1 MAMFLANQLHM
12 VINQRAL
19 RRERVFRDRSHPL
32 DKWNDHDM
40 YKKYRFTRLACINII
55 DLLSDELQH
64 LTERNHAL
72 PPSLQVFIAL
82 RFYGKGS
89 YLDESGAEPHGVSI
103 PTAQRAVSSVT
114 PLLCRLQDDYI
125 KFPRTAEE
133 VRQKQRDFMA
143 VRPRGFPRVVG
154 AIDCTHARLHG
165 VTLGPD
171 EYVYINRKGKYS
183 INVQLVCDAKY
194 RILNVVARW
203 PGSTHDSRI
212 LQASRLGHAYDNGRL
227 QGLLLGDSGYALKPW
242 LMTPIQ
248 HPSTEAEEEY
258 NRAHKRTRVLIE
270 QLNGQLKNKFACL
283 GSSGPKVKSP
293 ETACDMIVACCV
305 LFNISKDDYVQE
317 AQDDDDDNQPPNPD
331 DAGDLEAPDADEL
344 LGIAVRNE
352 LVRNVFS

>member
-64 LTERNHAL
+64 PTERNHAL

-103 PTAQRAVSSVT
+103 PTAQRAVSRVT
-114 PLLCRLQDDYI
+114 PLLCRLQNDYI

-133 VRQKQRDFMA
+133 VRQKQRISWLLDQ
-143 VRPRGFPRVVG
+143 G
-154 AIDCTHARLHG
+154 ISSC
-165 VTLGPD
+165 
-171 EYVYINRKGKYS
+171 GKYS

-212 LQASRLGHAYDNGRL
+212 LQASRLGHAYESGRL

-331 DAGDLEAPDADEL
+331 DAGDLEALMQMNYLEL
-344 LGIAVRNE
+344 QSGMNLFAMF
-352 LVRNVFS
+352 LVKL